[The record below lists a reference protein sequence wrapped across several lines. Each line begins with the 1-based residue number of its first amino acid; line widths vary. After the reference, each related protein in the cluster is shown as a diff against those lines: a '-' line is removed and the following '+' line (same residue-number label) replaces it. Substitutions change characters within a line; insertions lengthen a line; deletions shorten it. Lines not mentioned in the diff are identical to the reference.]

1 MRPTGAVSACTTGL
15 YTGKANGTPMTE
27 EPRRPDPDERLAL
40 LLAQAGKAYHED
52 DHGDLR
58 LYLGAAPGVGK
69 TYAML
74 EEAHRLKA
82 QGVDVV
88 IGFVETHGRLGT
100 VALVAGLEI
109 LPLLHVTHGGVTVE
123 EMDTDAILARRPQV
137 ACENELAHTNTP
149 GSPRKKR
156 YEDVRLLVDAGINV
170 ISTMNVQ
177 HLESLNDVVAGITGV
192 RQRETVPDRVLD
204 EANEV
209 QLVDVP
215 PDVLRER
222 LRRGQIYPPERAEQA
237 LDNFFRTGNLT
248 ALRELALRRVA
259 EGVENR
265 LETYMDDHAIAAP
278 WRTIERLMVCVDGRT
293 GGERLIRQAWRIVR
307 GMKAEFFVVSVA
319 TPEMTAGERQAALGK
334 HLELAEDLGATVVT
348 LSGRDVAETL
358 ATFAAE
364 QRVTQIVIG
373 HPQKSRWEE
382 FVRGSTVNRLL
393 RLCRTVDILIVADE

>member
-1 MRPTGAVSACTTGL
+1 MSDEPHRP
-15 YTGKANGTPMTE
+15 N
-27 EPRRPDPDERLAL
+27 PDE
-40 LLAQAGKAYHED
+40 LLARIREQEGRAYHED

-88 IGFVETHGRLGT
+88 IGFVETHGRPGT
-100 VALVAGLEI
+100 EALVAGLELI
-109 LPLLHVTHGGVTVE
+109 PRRVVAYGGVAVE

-137 ACENELAHTNTP
+137 ACVDELAHTNAP
-149 GSPRKKR
+149 GSPRTKR
-156 YEDVRLLVDAGINV
+156 YEDVRLLVGAGINV
-170 ISTMNVQ
+170 ISTLNIQ
-177 HLESLNDVVAGITGV
+177 HLESLRDVVAGITGV
-192 RQRETVPDRVLD
+192 RQAETIPDAVLD

-222 LRRGQIYPPERAEQA
+222 LRRGQIYPPDRAQQA
-237 LDNFFRTGNLT
+237 LENFFRTGNLT

-259 EGVENR
+259 EGVEDR
-265 LETYMDDHAIAAP
+265 LVTYMDDHAIAAP
-278 WRTIERLMVCVDGRT
+278 WRTTERLMVCVDARAS
-293 GGERLIRQAWRIVR
+293 GERLIRQAWRIVR
-307 GMKAEFFVVSVA
+307 GLKAEFFVVTVEL
-319 TPEMTAGERQAALGK
+319 PELQGGTHKDALQK
-334 HLELAEDLGATVVT
+334 HLDLAEDLGATVVT

-358 ATFAAE
+358 AVFAAE

-393 RLCRTVDILIVADE
+393 RLCRTADILIVADELTDSATNSRYRDG